1 MPPPYNLQFVMLGKT
16 ETPKDQLKGKILK
29 LGAKVASK
37 ITNTIAVIISTP
49 AKVEK
54 MGSRMQVCRTR
65 SCRKFTSRMPRPAVR
80 FRTSR
85 ASPSTIG
92 GPICSRIPQEEE
104 KFKLT
109 KSIYITSVPSK
120 VTLILKGSLAV
131 CSDSG
136 LGEVTHVYKR
146 KKLIFNCVLIKVDI
160 QTDKNSYFK
169 VQVLEAYKDN
179 MYLVFL
185 AWGRIGTTIEGNNR
199 DSGGTVVKA
208 SKTNSNVVS
217 GWPLIGLRC
226 ERLLLA
232 LGTIC
237 VMFQAVC
244 ILGQPRQ
251 QMNSEY
257 SGLSLHKIVQLV
269 PCHYGGRLV
278 HVGRRQ
284 LRMIQRV
291 NLPYQFC
298 DMELRPAEV
307 VARPRHDCG

>member
-1 MPPPYNLQFVMLGKT
+1 
-16 ETPKDQLKGKILK
+16 
-29 LGAKVASK
+29 
-37 ITNTIAVIISTP
+37 
-49 AKVEK
+49 
-54 MGSRMQVCRTR
+54 
-65 SCRKFTSRMPRPAVR
+65 MPRPAVR

-131 CSDSG
+131 GSDSG

-169 VQVLEAYKDN
+169 VQVLEADKDN

-208 SKTNSNVVS
+208 VMLILFIGSADYSDTEQHPETHPDDGSTT
-217 GWPLIGLRC
+217 PEEQLDIGLIVAGVFITILGFV
-226 ERLLLA
+226 LLGLYIKVAEWRRNCVCPCTFSKKQSLARQLQGNSCGGQILA
-232 LGTIC
+232 LNPSTDPLVSHTQYAPVSEIPQRQEEEEERRNLMPDSKDSC
-237 VMFQAVC
+237 LSSAEESDRM
-244 ILGQPRQ
+244 LDPDPR
-251 QMNSEY
+251 
-257 SGLSLHKIVQLV
+257 IV
-269 PCHYGGRLV
+269 
-278 HVGRRQ
+278 
-284 LRMIQRV
+284 
-291 NLPYQFC
+291 
-298 DMELRPAEV
+298 LRPIGNTVEDA
-307 VARPRHDCG
+307 